1 MLGQALAPPL
11 RGVRPA
17 ITTGVQLS
25 RVVHRV
31 FPERAEPVYN
41 MDAALARTLIE
52 QFGRDSELDTYLAS
66 TGNSFIAMSEALLAG
81 LPGGL
86 PDLDAVLLAY
96 HAPDLYKSDVAGC
109 YLAGRLPGTPVPC
122 ALAAPGPGAPFLAL
136 RVADALCRLGE
147 LTQGVLFG
155 FDQNAVVWEAEHPS
169 HSRPDAAVLI
179 QLGARGEAAV
189 AELDE
194 AEAGGPGDPTPARVL
209 AGVMDRHPAAL
220 VVAGAGL
227 AAELDGPDGPG
238 DGGRVET
245 VPGLWSTG
253 VWAGLARRWP
263 LRQPVLLADYEPVG
277 ARLHTALLVPA
288 SRP

>member
-1 MLGQALAPPL
+1 MPGQALAPPL
-11 RGVRPA
+11 RGRRPA
-17 ITTGVQLS
+17 AATGVQLC
-25 RVVHRV
+25 RVTHRV
-31 FPERAEPVYN
+31 FPERTQPVYD
-41 MDAALARTLIE
+41 MDVGLARALIE
-52 QFGRDSELDTYLAS
+52 QFGHRGELESYLAS

-81 LPGGL
+81 RPGAL

-109 YLAGRLPGTPVPC
+109 YLADRLPGAPVPC
-122 ALAAPGPGAPFLAL
+122 ALAAPGPAAPFLAL
-136 RVADALCRLGE
+136 RVADGLCRLGQ
-147 LTQGVLFG
+147 LDRGALFG

-169 HSRPDAAVLI
+169 HRRPDAAVLVE
-179 QLGARGEAAV
+179 LGARGDVGV
-189 AELDE
+189 AELTE
-194 AEAGGPGDPTPARVL
+194 TEAGGPGDPSPARVL
-209 AGVMDRHPAAL
+209 AEAMDRHPAAR

-227 AAELDGPDGPG
+227 AAELDGLSHRD
-238 DGGRVET
+238 RVET

-263 LRQPVLLADYEPVG
+263 LRQPLLLADYEPVG

>member
-17 ITTGVQLS
+17 TATGVQLS

-31 FPERAEPVYN
+31 FPERAQPVYD
-41 MDAALARTLIE
+41 MDAALARALIE
-52 QFGRDSELDTYLAS
+52 QFGRAGEADAYLAG
-66 TGNSFIAMSEALLAG
+66 TGNSFIAMSEALLAE

-86 PDLDAVLLAY
+86 DDLDAVLLAY
-96 HAPDLYKSDVAGC
+96 HAPDLFKSDVAGC

-136 RVADALCRLGE
+136 RVADGLCRLGE
-147 LTQGVLFG
+147 LNRGVLFG
-155 FDQNAVVWEAEHPS
+155 FDQNAVVWEAEHPA
-169 HSRPDAAVLI
+169 HDRPDAAVLI

-194 AEAGGPGDPTPARVL
+194 AEAGGPGDPSPARVL
-209 AGVMDRHPAAL
+209 AEVMDRHPAAL

-227 AAELDGPDGPG
+227 AAELGGLD

-263 LRQPVLLADYEPVG
+263 LQQPVLLADYEPAG